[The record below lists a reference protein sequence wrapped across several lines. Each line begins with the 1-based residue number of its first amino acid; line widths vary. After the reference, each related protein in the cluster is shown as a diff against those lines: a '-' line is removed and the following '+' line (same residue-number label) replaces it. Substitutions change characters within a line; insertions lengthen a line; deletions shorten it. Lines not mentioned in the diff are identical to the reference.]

1 MKRTLNRILALGMA
15 ICMLLSLVVVQA
27 SAATTT
33 DGLQSQISAAAGS
46 SVQIVLDG
54 DVTLDQTIQIPA
66 KTAVTITTDGAAR
79 TVKRGEGLTAAMF
92 NVPAGS
98 TLTLSGG
105 ESPPCARRRVRQ
117 GFGRDG
123 HERGHAGADE
133 RGREERRELQDRWAR
148 SI

>member
-66 KTAVTITTDGAAR
+66 KRPSPSRR
-79 TVKRGEGLTAAMF
+79 T
-92 NVPAGS
+92 
-98 TLTLSGG
+98 
-105 ESPPCARRRVRQ
+105 ARRAPSSAAK
-117 GFGRDG
+117 G
-123 HERGHAGADE
+123 
-133 RGREERRELQDRWAR
+133 
-148 SI
+148 